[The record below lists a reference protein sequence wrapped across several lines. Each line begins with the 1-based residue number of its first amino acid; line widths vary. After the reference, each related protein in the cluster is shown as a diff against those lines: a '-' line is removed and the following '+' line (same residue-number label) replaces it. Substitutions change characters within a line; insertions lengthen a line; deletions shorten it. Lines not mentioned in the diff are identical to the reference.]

1 MKKEEKEAMGNVLP
15 HEWKSELDK
24 TLAHYHMTAA
34 WVALLFNPVF
44 IITDFI
50 NLPQHWHIMAV
61 LRLVVSVVIGITI
74 RLGKSYQWH
83 SYLIVFVPFLLIS
96 FQNAFVYQFVAVK
109 DLLGQNLNYIALF
122 VGAGFFVA
130 WHWTYSVM
138 VVSVSVAA
146 TFVFVSINPN
156 LTMYELAVNGGLLLV
171 VVQVFS
177 AVLTNTRFRLIGKE
191 LQARLA
197 LKMQSDQIRKM
208 NENLEMLVQQR
219 TEELQRKNRALQE
232 YAFINAHKLRAPVAS
247 ILGLFQIFK
256 TMPLPA
262 ESVQAL
268 EHLNESTH
276 RLDAI
281 VSEITESIEKAD

>member
-1 MKKEEKEAMGNVLP
+1 MRNEEKEILSYVLT
-15 HEWKSELDK
+15 HEWKSELEK
-24 TLAHYHMTAA
+24 VLAQYHITAA
-34 WVALLFNPVF
+34 WVALLFNPIF
-44 IITDFI
+44 TLTDYI
-50 NLPQHWHIMAV
+50 NLPQHWHVMAV
-61 LRLVVSVVIGITI
+61 IRTIVSLTIGITLI
-74 RLGKSYQWH
+74 LGKRLYWH
-83 SYLIVFVPFLLIS
+83 SYFIVFVPFFLIS
-96 FQNAFVYQFVAVK
+96 LQNAFVYQFVAPK
-109 DLLGQNLNYIALF
+109 DLLGQNLNYMALF
-122 VGAGFFVA
+122 IGAGFFVA
-130 WHWTYSVM
+130 WRWSYSFI
-138 VVSVSVAA
+138 VVSVSMAA

-156 LTMYELAVNGGLLLV
+156 LTIYELAFNGGLLLV
-171 VVQVFS
+171 VVQCFS
-177 AVLTNTRFRLIGKE
+177 AVLINTRFRLIGKE

-197 LKMQSDQIRKM
+197 LKIQSNQIQKM

-247 ILGLFQIFK
+247 ILGLLQIFK